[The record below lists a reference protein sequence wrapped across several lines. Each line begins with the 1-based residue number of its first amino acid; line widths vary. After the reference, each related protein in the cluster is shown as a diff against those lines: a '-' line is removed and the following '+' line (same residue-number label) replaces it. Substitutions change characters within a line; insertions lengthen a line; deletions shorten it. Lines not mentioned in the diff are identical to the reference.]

1 MKDLS
6 LEYLDSLKADYE
18 NDKVAKAVRRAL
30 YKTDVLDLAKKQE
43 AEQIEKLRK
52 KNKFFIKTE

>member
-30 YKTDVLDLAKKQE
+30 YKTDVLDLAKKQ
-43 AEQIEKLRK
+43 
-52 KNKFFIKTE
+52 